1 MTTVLKL
8 GGSVITEKEGVE
20 KIHDPRLGKA
30 VGMLADADVSRLVL
44 VHGGGSFGHHH
55 ASKYDVSTTDGTHD
69 PDAVLDIHEAMKR
82 LNEVVVHRL
91 NKAGVPAVPVHTLST
106 ASRDAEGALT
116 LCTTAVETLLAEGF
130 VPVLHGDV
138 IAHEGKGVTVV
149 SGDEIVTALAQ
160 SLDADRVGICSGVP
174 GVLDESKNV
183 ITEITDFESVAP
195 ALGGSETTDVS
206 GGMAQKVRE
215 LLELGAPADIFGL
228 DGLAAFLAG
237 EAPGTRIDGRGD

>member
-8 GGSVITEKEGVE
+8 GGSIITEKEGVE
-20 KIHDPRLGKA
+20 KIHEPRLGKA
-30 VGMLADADVSRLVL
+30 VGMLANADISRLVL

-55 ASKYDVSTTDGTHD
+55 ANKYDVSTTDGTHD

-91 NKAGVPAVPVHTLST
+91 NEAGVPAVPVHTLST
-106 ASRDAEGALT
+106 ASRDAAGALT
-116 LCTTAVETLLAEGF
+116 LGTTAVETLLAEGF

-160 SLDADRVGICSGVP
+160 SLDADRVGLCSAVP
-174 GVLDESKNV
+174 GVLDAENNV
-183 ITEITDFESVAP
+183 IPEITSFESVAQ
-195 ALGGSETTDVS
+195 ALGESDATDVS
-206 GGMAQKVRE
+206 GGMAGKVRE
-215 LLELGAPADIFGL
+215 LLTLGAPADIFGL
-228 DGLAAFLAG
+228 DDLAAFLAG
-237 EAPGTRIDGRGD
+237 KSPGTRIDGRGN